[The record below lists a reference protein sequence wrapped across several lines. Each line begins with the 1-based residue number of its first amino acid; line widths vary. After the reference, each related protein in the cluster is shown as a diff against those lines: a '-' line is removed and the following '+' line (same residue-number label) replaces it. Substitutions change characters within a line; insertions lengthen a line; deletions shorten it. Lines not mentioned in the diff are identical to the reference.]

1 MIAPRLCAVIC
12 AITFWTPAIA
22 EVPRVVADTPV
33 AQSLAAMVMGD
44 LAVPDLLLDRGADP
58 HDFQLRPSQARSL
71 ANADLVVWTSPSLS
85 PWMVRP
91 LDSLVAAQVIA
102 LEDVDGVRRQRF
114 DMSSLL
120 AGGNLADEIGGYD
133 PHLWLDPRN
142 AAPWLRE
149 IAARLAALDPENADR
164 YAANAGAAIEEIDA
178 ITAEVAATLAPV
190 RGAGLVMYHDAFGYF
205 VTAFGLNVLGT
216 VTMGDAVA
224 PGVARISAVRAALA
238 ASDAVC
244 LFPEVN
250 QPRAPVE
257 IVAEGL
263 PLRIGAGLDP
273 AGTMLEPGAGLY
285 GEILRGLARQIV
297 ACVNGS

>member
-12 AITFWTPAIA
+12 AVLFWTPAFA

-58 HDFQLRPSQARSL
+58 HDFQLRPSKARSL

-91 LDSLVAAQVIA
+91 LDSLVTAQVIA

-133 PHLWLDPRN
+133 PHLWLDPRTPRRGCGKSPR
-142 AAPWLRE
+142 AWPRSIRKTPIAMPRMPRPPSRRSTRFPPKWPRRLR
-149 IAARLAALDPENADR
+149 R
-164 YAANAGAAIEEIDA
+164 
-178 ITAEVAATLAPV
+178 
-190 RGAGLVMYHDAFGYF
+190 
-205 VTAFGLNVLGT
+205 
-216 VTMGDAVA
+216 
-224 PGVARISAVRAALA
+224 SAV
-238 ASDAVC
+238 
-244 LFPEVN
+244 
-250 QPRAPVE
+250 
-257 IVAEGL
+257 
-263 PLRIGAGLDP
+263 
-273 AGTMLEPGAGLY
+273 PGW
-285 GEILRGLARQIV
+285 
-297 ACVNGS
+297 